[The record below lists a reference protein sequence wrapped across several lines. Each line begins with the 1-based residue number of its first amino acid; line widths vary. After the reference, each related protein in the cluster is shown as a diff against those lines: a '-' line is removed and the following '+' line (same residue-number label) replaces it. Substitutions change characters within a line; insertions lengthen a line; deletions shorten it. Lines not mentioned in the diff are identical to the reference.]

1 MRMLK
6 LQDGSMLDL
15 DRVIYFQQGAVT
27 TYHRADEVDEYNFLE
42 VWLEG
47 KEQAVRLF
55 GVSPGK
61 FRALFEFEKL

>member
-15 DRVIYFQQGAVT
+15 DRVIYFQEGDGWT
-27 TYHRADEVDEYNFLE
+27 DYHTATSTLE

-47 KEQAVRLF
+47 KEQAVKLF
-55 GVSPGK
+55 NVSPDK
-61 FRALFEFEKL
+61 FRALFDFEKL

>member
-15 DRVIYFQQGAVT
+15 DRVIYCQEGVWT
-27 TYHRADEVDEYNFLE
+27 RAGEEYNFLE

-47 KEQAVRLF
+47 KQQAVRLF
-55 GVSPGK
+55 HVPLDK